1 MFRRNRG
8 SALLYAV
15 FLIIIFSFLGL
26 VIVNLLSTTSTVSS
40 ENLLYSEALSCAEA
54 GKEIAIMQCLDGSC
68 SNAAYDFNKNKI
80 LIRYV
85 NSVTL
90 PNGKTLYTATSECIM
105 SLGNIKREI
114 EFKFWK

>member
-1 MFRRNRG
+1 MFRKNRG

-15 FLIIIFSFLGL
+15 FLIILFSFLGL
-26 VIVNLLSTTSTVSS
+26 AIVNLLSSTSTVSS

-54 GKEIAIMQCLDGSC
+54 GKEIAIMQCLEGSC
-68 SNAAYDFNKNKI
+68 SNSTYDFNGNNI